1 MNEKDI
7 AGAWLVLSVVN
18 EVDGKKVDLF
28 GPHPQGQFIFT
39 ADGHFSINIVR
50 SGRTKFASNN
60 SKAGSAEE
68 NQEAMAGTLSLF
80 GSYSI
85 NSDGWQTLNI
95 VGSSFPNW
103 DGAEQKR
110 RVRLN
115 GDEMTYENPTAPTG
129 SGHVVLV
136 LRRAK

>member
-7 AGAWLVLSVVN
+7 AGAWSVLSVVN
-18 EVDGKKVDLF
+18 EIDRKKVDLF

-39 ADGHFSINIVR
+39 PDGHFSINIIR

-60 SKAGSAEE
+60 SKAGTAEE
-68 NQEAMAGTLSLF
+68 NREAMSGTLSLF
-80 GSYSI
+80 GTYTI
-85 NSDGWQTLNI
+85 NSDGWQTLQI

-103 DGAEQKR
+103 DGAKQKR
-110 RVRLN
+110 LVRIR

-129 SGHVVLV
+129 SGHVVLM
-136 LRRAK
+136 LRRAR

>member
-1 MNEKDI
+1 MNEKDV
-7 AGAWLVLSVVN
+7 AGTWSVLSVVN
-18 EVDGKKVDLF
+18 EVDGKKFHLF
-28 GPHPQGQFIFT
+28 GPNPQGQFIFT
-39 ADGHFSINIVR
+39 ADGYFSINIIR

-60 SKAGSAEE
+60 STAGTAEE
-68 NQEAMAGTLSLF
+68 NKEAMTGTLSLF
-80 GSYSI
+80 GTYTI
-85 NSDGWQTLNI
+85 DPDGWQTLNI

-110 RVRLN
+110 LVRIK

-129 SGHVVLV
+129 SGHVVLM

>member
-7 AGAWLVLSVVN
+7 AGTWSVLSVVN

-28 GPHPQGQFIFT
+28 GPDPQGQFIFT
-39 ADGHFSINIVR
+39 PDGYFSINIIR
-50 SGRTKFASNN
+50 SGRTKFTAKN
-60 SKAGSAEE
+60 SKAGTTEE
-68 NQEAMAGTLSLF
+68 NKEAMAGTLSLF
-80 GSYSI
+80 GAYTI
-85 NSDGWQTLNI
+85 NSDGWQTLHV

-103 DGAEQKR
+103 DATEQKR
-110 RVRLN
+110 LVQIK
-115 GDEMTYENPTAPTG
+115 GDEMRYENPTAPTG

>member
-7 AGAWLVLSVVN
+7 AGTWSVLSVVN

-28 GPHPQGQFIFT
+28 GPNPQGQFIFT
-39 ADGHFSINIVR
+39 PDGHFSINIIR
-50 SGRTKFASNN
+50 SGRTKFASSN
-60 SKAGSAEE
+60 SKAGTAGE
-68 NQEAMAGTLSLF
+68 NKEAMAGTLSLF
-80 GSYSI
+80 GTYTM
-85 NSDGWQTLNI
+85 NSDGWQTLHI
-95 VGSSFPNW
+95 VGSSFPIG

-110 RVRLN
+110 LVQIN

-129 SGHVVLV
+129 SGYVVLM

>member
-7 AGAWLVLSVVN
+7 AGTWSVLSVVN
-18 EVDGKKVDLF
+18 EIDGKKVDLF
-28 GPHPQGQFIFT
+28 GSNPQGQFIFT
-39 ADGHFSINIVR
+39 TDGHFSINIIR
-50 SGRTKFASNN
+50 SGRTKFSSNN
-60 SKAGSAEE
+60 SKAGTAGE

-80 GSYSI
+80 GTYTI
-85 NSDGWQTLNI
+85 NSDGWQTLHI

-110 RVRLN
+110 LARIK
-115 GDEMTYENPTAPTG
+115 GDDMTYENPTAPTG
-129 SGHVVLV
+129 SGHVVLT

>member
-7 AGAWLVLSVVN
+7 AGAWSVLSVVN

-28 GPHPQGQFIFT
+28 GPNPQGQFIFT
-39 ADGHFSINIVR
+39 ADGHFSINIIR
-50 SGRTKFASNN
+50 SGRTKFAANN
-60 SKAGSAEE
+60 SKAGTDGE
-68 NQEAMAGTLSLF
+68 NKEAMAGTLSLF
-80 GSYSI
+80 GTYTL
-85 NSDGWQTLNI
+85 NPDGWQTLHI

-103 DGAEQKR
+103 DGADQKR
-110 RVRLN
+110 LVRIN

-129 SGHVVLV
+129 SGHVVLT

>member
-1 MNEKDI
+1 MNAKDI
-7 AGAWLVLSVVN
+7 VGTWSVLSVVN
-18 EVDGKKVDLF
+18 EVDGKKADLF
-28 GPHPQGQFIFT
+28 GPNPKGQFIFT
-39 ADGHFSINIVR
+39 AEGNFSINIIR

-60 SKAGSAEE
+60 SKAGTAEE
-68 NQEAMAGTLSLF
+68 NKEAMSGTLSLF
-80 GSYSI
+80 GTYTI
-85 NSDGWQTLNI
+85 NLDGWQTLHI

-110 RVRLN
+110 LVRIK

-129 SGHVVLV
+129 SGHVVLT

>member
-18 EVDGKKVDLF
+18 EIDGKKVDLF
-28 GPHPQGQFIFT
+28 GPNPHGQFIFT
-39 ADGHFSINIVR
+39 ADGHFSINITR
-50 SGRTKFASNN
+50 SGRTKFVSNN
-60 SKAGSAEE
+60 STAGTAEE
-68 NQEAMAGTLSLF
+68 NKEAMAGTLSLF
-80 GSYSI
+80 GTYTI
-85 NSDGWQTLNI
+85 DPDGWQTLHI

-110 RVRLN
+110 LVRIK

-129 SGHVVLV
+129 SGHVVLM